1 MRIGKF
7 KVIGR
12 FGHFK
17 LFFLFAKQFSIC
29 KAILTHISGIVNTGT
44 ESRQLDFRLS
54 PAKGLLPAAS
64 IYLTFAGRFD
74 NMINVDFR
82 CVRSGATE

>member
-1 MRIGKF
+1 MNPLNNSFISPF
-7 KVIGR
+7 AVPVSILQEIHR
-12 FGHFK
+12 FVK
-17 LFFLFAKQFSIC
+17 MEEKDEQTFLTSYKNIALKRARLNAF
-29 KAILTHISGIVNTGT
+29 LEMNIS
-44 ESRQLDFRLS
+44 
-54 PAKGLLPAAS
+54 AAS